1 MIKYCSDDDHKMNET
16 RKSKHFSDFNN
27 SRLIDWFT
35 TNRELQ
41 KIKLKKLGVIDCDE
55 DKQMA
60 LETFKEIDV
69 DGDGQVS
76 KAEFVKIMSKFD
88 CAYNKL

>member
-1 MIKYCSDDDHKMNET
+1 M
-16 RKSKHFSDFNN
+16 
-27 SRLIDWFT
+27 LIRNLKT
-35 TNRELQ
+35 ECIQ
-41 KIKLKKLGVIDCDE
+41 KILFNSNDRSVFIIYQNGDGQLSWSEFKKLGVIDCDE

-60 LETFKEIDV
+60 LEAFKEIDV

-88 CAYNKL
+88 CAYKIYKLT

>member
-41 KIKLKKLGVIDCDE
+41 KDFFSASNNDSCWLIVL
-55 DKQMA
+55 
-60 LETFKEIDV
+60 
-69 DGDGQVS
+69 VS
-76 KAEFVKIMSKFD
+76 CTQLSKRTSR
-88 CAYNKL
+88 LSEQ